1 MFKVTIV
8 WNDSYTEEIDV
19 EDVRTENPF
28 LRLCTSDGREKIIPL
43 SSIRYFS
50 QGRKY
55 NTNPNQGGIDNTNA
69 QSQVGIDNPGVM
81 DFSN

>member
-1 MFKVTIV
+1 MIKVTIV
-8 WNDSYTEEIDV
+8 WMDSYTEEIDV

-28 LRLCTSDGREKIIPL
+28 LRLCMTDGRERMIPL

-55 NTNPNQGGIDNTNA
+55 TNNQSQNQGGMNA
-69 QSQVGIDNPGVM
+69 GIDTAVM
-81 DFSN
+81 DFAN

>member
-1 MFKVTIV
+1 MIRVTIV
-8 WNDSYTEEIDV
+8 WTDSYVEEIDA
-19 EDVRTENPF
+19 EDVRTDNPF
-28 LRLCTSDGREKIIPL
+28 LRLCLSDGREKIIPL

-55 NTNPNQGGIDNTNA
+55 NTNQNQGIDNTN
-69 QSQVGIDNPGVM
+69 QNQGGGIDNPGVM

>member
-1 MFKVTIV
+1 MIKVTIV
-8 WNDSYTEEIDV
+8 WADSYTEEFDV

-28 LRLCTSDGREKIIPL
+28 LRLCMSDGRERMIPL

-55 NTNPNQGGIDNTNA
+55 NTNNQSQNQGMTGIDTSA
-69 QSQVGIDNPGVM
+69 VM
-81 DFSN
+81 DFAN

>member
-1 MFKVTIV
+1 MSNVTIV
-8 WNDSYTEEIDV
+8 WTDSYTEEIDV

-28 LRLCTSDGREKIIPL
+28 LRLCMSDGRDRMIPL

-50 QGRKY
+50 KSEY
-55 NTNPNQGGIDNTNA
+55 NTNNQNQGMNTGIDTSA
-69 QSQVGIDNPGVM
+69 VM